1 MSKSNSITSV
11 GMDVHKKSINV
22 AVVLPG
28 SSQVAEEWQL
38 ANEPRAIKR
47 LVKKLKRLSPGE
59 AVACYEAG
67 PCGYTSGENTRR
79 GHTTKAGNSHVRR
92 ILVEAAKH
100 YRHRPTVSV
109 VLRKPRA
116 GQPEAVIAIADRAH
130 SRLHRRYY
138 KLKEGSRKH
147 SNVATTAV
155 ARELAGFIWAV
166 MRHEEL
172 SL

>member
-1 MSKSNSITSV
+1 MPTRNFEYGMRKEFGTRNSPFVTR
-11 GMDVHKKSINV
+11 H
-22 AVVLPG
+22 
-28 SSQVAEEWQL
+28 
-38 ANEPRAIKR
+38 
-47 LVKKLKRLSPGE
+47 SP
-59 AVACYEAG
+59 A
-67 PCGYTSGENTRR
+67 R
-79 GHTTKAGNSHVRR
+79 GGITKAGNSHVRR

-100 YRHRPTVSV
+100 YRHRPPVSV
-109 VLRKPRA
+109 VLRKRRA